1 MFIYKVRLFLSEAES
16 AVNIRSNNFH
26 PITDEAAKRGHLFY
40 LMNLFIFYITEH
52 FHSHTDDME
61 CELFLDLFHLF
72 VLLHD
77 LTVFI
82 YFIFVPISFYN
93 L

>member
-1 MFIYKVRLFLSEAES
+1 MITEVES
-16 AVNIRSNNFH
+16 AVNIRSNYFH
-26 PITDEAAKRGHLFY
+26 PIADEAAKRGCLFN
-40 LMNLFIFYITEH
+40 LMNLFTFYITEH

-61 CELFLDLFHLF
+61 CELFLALFHLF

-82 YFIFVPISFYN
+82 YFVLLLFLQAFITYEQ
-93 L
+93 